1 MVRKRKTEGNNT
13 DNIVDLAEGIGL
25 TLLSNAE
32 NANVDNYLPLRVPN
46 LDSIYMVPFS
56 RVTEIYGLN
65 ASGKSSLAL
74 NIASEAQKYD
84 VPVVFIDIEGTMVEE
99 NMINYGIDPDKVFM
113 VEPEPGE
120 VLTIED
126 VTAKMKEVIELFT
139 KVDRPAVVVWDSL
152 ASTATQTELKDGFNP
167 NQMGVKAK
175 AIANMTI
182 QIGQSIAN
190 TNLAFIILNQAR
202 DDLKAN
208 PMFPQIKS
216 TGGRAME
223 HWASV
228 RLEVAK
234 ASQIKEKR
242 KTVDGKDKDEYI
254 GHIFRVKTKKS
265 KLTTPNKQA
274 EVYLISDPYVGI
286 DFIQNVYRTAVD
298 HYSLISKGAWRIYK
312 THAGE
317 EVKLRDKE
325 WVPYL
330 QSDEGL
336 PVLTELYL
344 SELVAYFPEWF
355 APLSNVD
362 VDVTKDYFLNIAKKM
377 YEGEDISEYT
387 TMKGKGEDI
396 YTVPSKREAQPETEV
411 DTNAE

>member
-1 MVRKRKTEGNNT
+1 MVRKRKTEGNNA

-32 NANVDNYLPLRVPN
+32 NARVDNYLPLRVPN

-175 AIANMTI
+175 AIANMTT

-208 PMFPQIKS
+208 PMFPAIKS

-228 RLEVAK
+228 RLEVAR
-234 ASQIKEKR
+234 ASQVKEKH
-242 KTVDGKDKDEYI
+242 KTIDGKDRDEYV
-254 GHIFRVKTKKS
+254 GHIFRIKTKKS

-274 EVYLISDPYVGI
+274 EVYLISDPYVGV

-298 HYSLISKGAWRIYK
+298 HYSLISKGAWRSYK
-312 THAGE
+312 THAGD

-325 WVPYL
+325 WIPYL
-330 QSDEGL
+330 QSEEGKE
-336 PVLTELYL
+336 VIDGY
-344 SELVAYFPEWF
+344 
-355 APLSNVD
+355 
-362 VDVTKDYFLNIAKKM
+362 KM
-377 YEGEDISEYT
+377 E
-387 TMKGKGEDI
+387 
-396 YTVPSKREAQPETEV
+396 
-411 DTNAE
+411 